1 MIEIILVIVVVVVLF
16 LLTVIMIQQR
26 DRNTTQDKTNNSVMQ
41 QQETSTPDFTPT
53 RTVKPLAN
61 SSRVNVFE
69 EIIHLIK
76 NRFEPASFENDEDC
90 EKQLITFLTANLPS
104 NVITRGHTTTGERI
118 DIVIDGTYALELIIA
133 NNEEKLMYL
142 MNLSMQ
148 SKKDFDNTAAVIIDI
163 GVMPFSKLQEFAD
176 EIKKIGIETI
186 IIQVNP
192 ELKMEINGDET
203 ETVSLSSD

>member
-1 MIEIILVIVVVVVLF
+1 MIEIIAVAAVVTILI
-16 LLTVIMIQQR
+16 LLTIFMRYPR
-26 DRNTTQDKTNNSVMQ
+26 DRNTTPTKSDYVFD
-41 QQETSTPDFTPT
+41 QQEVTKIPDYTPT
-53 RTVKPLAN
+53 RNVESIAH
-61 SSRVNVFE
+61 SSGANVFGG
-69 EIIHLIK
+69 IISLIK
-76 NRFEPASFENDEDC
+76 NRFEPTSFENDEDC
-90 EKQLITFLTANLPS
+90 EKQLISFLTTNLPN

-133 NNEEKLMYL
+133 NSEEKLLYL

-192 ELKMEINGDET
+192 ELKMEIDKEET
-203 ETVSLSSD
+203 ETVSISSD